1 MNYNADLNVKLNT
14 TYIREGLKQIKDV
27 EKTLKDVDKSNTKP
41 KVDTSDVK
49 NAQREFDRL
58 KDKLDKFDKASG
70 AIKGGG
76 LAAIGAA
83 TGPIGAAGLA
93 VGALG
98 AVVSALGVN
107 AIQTADQIAHM
118 SARVRVSTEELSA
131 FKYAAEMSGA
141 DLTVLEQGLNKV
153 NKMMA
158 DAAKGNE
165 KAAQTLD
172 LLGINYDSTKGRV
185 DTTTEAFLKISDATA
200 YMTDDLDKAA
210 VRAMVFGDKI
220 GPKLTEL
227 LDNGSIGIRKF
238 AEEARKAG
246 LIVSSDFAKNATQF
260 NDNMEKIKKN
270 AEAIGMALAET
281 LLPAL
286 NDFTA
291 WIADESNKKQIREMI
306 SLVGD
311 LVDVIRLVSKAN
323 NFVKN
328 LSVTGVIGQA
338 YSQYTRK
345 DEPAAKPKTTSL
357 FADIKDF
364 AGQAALQFEALRV
377 AATIKSAKDIEEAK
391 KREAEAIKAAAKAKR
406 AEAAAAKEAAD
417 KNREYLNQSLS
428 SWQDSLKAQEDA
440 KDRMNDAL
448 GSWQDELARTREQFE
463 YLQAMLGGEDA
474 LRALQLSKDLRW
486 LKEALDQGAISLE
499 EYADAKKRLEEKAAG
514 PNGIRG
520 FFEELNINLDSIG
533 DGLANTIADG
543 LERGKIDFKRFV
555 AEVGQMLLRAGL
567 SKLIGIG
574 LDALFPSAGAAVG
587 SAHGNVFDKGSIKP
601 FASGGIVDR
610 FTSFPMKGGI
620 GIAGEAGPEAIMPL
634 SRGRDGRLGVQ
645 VSGGSAAAPTITMVN
660 NITVEGGDDPRRT
673 ADEMARALDRL
684 METKFKRLLANEFRS
699 GNSLSPAIQQY

>member
-14 TYIREGLKQIKDV
+14 KDIREGLKQIKDV
-27 EKTLKDVDKSNTKP
+27 EKTLKDVDKSKAKP

-185 DTTTEAFLKISDATA
+185 DTTAEAFLKISDATA

-210 VRAMVFGDKI
+210 VRAEVFGDKI

-227 LDNGSIGIRKF
+227 LDNGSIGIRQF
-238 AEEARKAG
+238 GEEARKAG
-246 LIVSSDFAKNATQF
+246 LIVSSEFAKNASQF
-260 NDNMEKIKKN
+260 NDNMDKIKKN
-270 AEAIGMALAET
+270 AEAIGMAIAET

-291 WIADESNKKQIREMI
+291 WIADESNKQQIREMI

-328 LSVTGVIGQA
+328 LSVTGVVGQA
-338 YSQYTRK
+338 YNQYTREDK
-345 DEPAAKPKTTSL
+345 PAAPKTTSL
-357 FADIKDF
+357 VADIKDF
-364 AGQAALQFEALRV
+364 AGQAALQFEALRI
-377 AATIKSAKDIEEAK
+377 AATIKGAKDIEEAK
-391 KREAEAIKAAAKAKR
+391 KREAEAVKVTAQAKR
-406 AEAAAAKEAAD
+406 EEADAAKEAAD
-417 KNREYLNQSLS
+417 KNREYLNQSLG
-428 SWQDSLKAQEDA
+428 SWQDSLNAQEDA
-440 KDRMNDAL
+440 KNRMNDAL
-448 GSWQDELARTREQFE
+448 GSWQDELARTREQF
-463 YLQAMLGGEDA
+463 
-474 LRALQLSKDLRW
+474 
-486 LKEALDQGAISLE
+486 
-499 EYADAKKRLEEKAAG
+499 ADVKKRLEEEATG

-520 FFEELNINLDSIG
+520 FFEELSINLDSIG

-543 LERGKIDFKRFV
+543 LARGKIDFKVFV

-567 SKLIGIG
+567 TKLIGIG
-574 LDALFPSAGAAVG
+574 LNALIPGAGAAVG

-673 ADEMARALDRL
+673 ADETARALDRL

>member
-14 TYIREGLKQIKDV
+14 KDIREGLKQIKDV
-27 EKTLKDVDKSNTKP
+27 EKTLKDVDKSKAKP

-185 DTTTEAFLKISDATA
+185 DTTAEAFLKISDATA

-210 VRAMVFGDKI
+210 VRAEVFGDKI

-227 LDNGSIGIRKF
+227 LDNGSIGIRQF
-238 AEEARKAG
+238 GEEARKAG
-246 LIVSSDFAKNATQF
+246 LIVSSEFAKNASQF
-260 NDNMEKIKKN
+260 NDNMDKIKKN
-270 AEAIGMALAET
+270 AEAIGMAIAET

-291 WIADESNKKQIREMI
+291 WIADESNKQQIREMI

-328 LSVTGVIGQA
+328 LSVTGVVGQA
-338 YSQYTRK
+338 YNQYTREDK
-345 DEPAAKPKTTSL
+345 PAAPKTTSL
-357 FADIKDF
+357 VADIKDF
-364 AGQAALQFEALRV
+364 AGQAALQFEALRI
-377 AATIKSAKDIEEAK
+377 AATIKGAKDIEEAK
-391 KREAEAIKAAAKAKR
+391 KREAEAVKVTAQAKR
-406 AEAAAAKEAAD
+406 EEADAAKEAAD
-417 KNREYLNQSLS
+417 KNREYLNQSLGS
-428 SWQDSLKAQEDA
+428 LQDSLNAQEDA
-440 KDRMNDAL
+440 KNRMNDAL
-448 GSWQDELARTREQFE
+448 GSWQDELARTREQFA
-463 YLQAMLGGEDA
+463 YLQAMLAGEDA
-474 LRALQLSKDLRW
+474 LRALQLSKDLTW
-486 LKEALDQGAISLE
+486 LKEALDQGANSLE
-499 EYADAKKRLEEKAAG
+499 QYADVKKRLEEEATG

-520 FFEELNINLDSIG
+520 FFEELSINLDSIG

-543 LERGKIDFKRFV
+543 LARGKIDFKVFV

-567 SKLIGIG
+567 TKLIGIG
-574 LDALFPSAGAAVG
+574 LNALIPGAGAAVG

-673 ADEMARALDRL
+673 ADETARALDRL